1 MVEKLPRLDEIVEQ
15 SPWARRAWT
24 YQEGLLSRRRIF
36 FTEHQL
42 YFVCNEMD
50 CCESLEDGWRLAPS
64 MPYKGYRA
72 KLSHFLKDPLI
83 DLDVENQTCLEKI
96 TLLEDLI
103 HEYAQR
109 ELSRDEDSLN
119 AVSALLQYMQRVT
132 FQDGFLCG
140 LPLANFR
147 NSILWHGSYGSTIFL
162 DGPTATRRSFD
173 NIPSWSWAAWNLNN
187 RITFPEVLGF
197 LTLGLSH

>member
-1 MVEKLPRLDEIVEQ
+1 MSGRNASCGLPGLGNPGKRAQQIYAEFGENLVVEKLPRLDEIVEQ

-64 MPYKGYRA
+64 MPYKGYRT

-162 DGPTATRRSFD
+162 DGPTAT
-173 NIPSWSWAAWNLNN
+173 
-187 RITFPEVLGF
+187 
-197 LTLGLSH
+197 